1 MHIPKKNRTAKVADI
16 KELAVVVQQHPKLL
30 FGGEDGFQ
38 AINQEERCVA
48 SSSVDLSTKSPYD
61 MRELSD
67 PTDAVLLE
75 GVIDPRLE
83 PIEDEAVGSLGLAIG
98 AWMCY

>member
-1 MHIPKKNRTAKVADI
+1 
-16 KELAVVVQQHPKLL
+16 
-30 FGGEDGFQ
+30 
-38 AINQEERCVA
+38 
-48 SSSVDLSTKSPYD
+48 

-83 PIEDEAVGSLGLAIG
+83 PIEDEAVGSLGLAVG
-98 AWMCY
+98 SWMCY